1 MSVLELEN
9 EVKNL
14 RETIYLFKFLFPD
27 NSFRK
32 PEKQV
37 QEFNEKNKTTSLR
50 LLNSLFKSSKNNY
63 ESLFINLTKEK
74 SVFKNNSSLDEITK
88 EMMMDKD
95 KEFSKESKSASLI
108 TFPQESMK
116 DEIDSIKQK
125 KPKIPN
131 LALTLN
137 NQNEIGFNGTNTIFN
152 NKQNAPKMK
161 IPHLKLTMTGP
172 CGESNEENTNNEE
185 CEEDSGVDKVEK
197 EVIVMKEEQI
207 NVEFPKKSYRKD
219 KESSFDERN
228 SENSMKRQ
236 IKNLELSI
244 FEVFF

>member
-88 EMMMDKD
+88 EMIMDKD
-95 KEFSKESKSASLI
+95 KEFSKESKSDSLI
-108 TFPQESMK
+108 TVPQESMK

>member
-1 MSVLELEN
+1 MELEN

-74 SVFKNNSSLDEITK
+74 SVFKNNSSLDEISK

-108 TFPQESMK
+108 TIPQESMK

-137 NQNEIGFNGTNTIFN
+137 NQNEIGFNGNNTIFN

-185 CEEDSGVDKVEK
+185 CEEDSGVEKVEK

-244 FEVFF
+244 FSCF